1 MRFISPRKPEWPVH
15 HDRFSHVFNVRMGRR
30 AVLGLGAITLA
41 GCVTDETSTMHLR
54 STAES
59 HAAPATPSIYRAVT
73 DGGVQIPAVD
83 VSEVDPRYWRTDI
96 DYASGERA
104 GTLIVDTPNKYLYH
118 VLTGGR
124 ATRYGVGVGR
134 EGFEWS
140 GRARVAYTRQWPRW
154 VPPDS
159 MIKRQPELA
168 RYSAKAGGMEPGL
181 RNPLGA
187 RALYIHEDGRD
198 TLYRLHGTN
207 EPASIG
213 KAVSSGCIR
222 LLNHDVIHLY
232 NTVKNGSPIVVIPDP
247 AMASLSLA
255 NAAAKS

>member
-1 MRFISPRKPEWPVH
+1 MRFISPRKLERLA
-15 HDRFSHVFNVRMGRR
+15 HDGPFAHLLNAKMGRR

-41 GCVTDETSTMHLR
+41 GCVTDETSTTNLR
-54 STAES
+54 PTAES
-59 HAAPATPSIYRAVT
+59 GASPATASIYRAVT

-83 VSEVDPRYWRTDI
+83 VSKVDPGYWRTDV
-96 DYASGERA
+96 DYPSSERP

-118 VLTGGR
+118 VLPGGR

-140 GRARVAYTRQWPRW
+140 GRAKVAYARQWPRW

-159 MIKRQPELA
+159 MIKRQPELV
-168 RYSAKAGGMEPGL
+168 RYSAKNGGMEPGL

-187 RALYIHEDGRD
+187 RALYIHEGGRD

-207 EPASIG
+207 EPESIG

-222 LLNHDVIHLY
+222 LLNQDVIHLY
-232 NTVKNGSPIVVIPDP
+232 NNVKNGSPIVVIPDP
-247 AMASLSLA
+247 AMASLSLSSA
-255 NAAAKS
+255 PTKS